1 MTKDYLKDAQL
12 STRVINIGIDS
23 DPAHGA
29 VMPPIY
35 LSSNYTFEGFGKK
48 RTYDYARSGNPTRE
62 VISEVIA
69 DLEGGAGAVMT
80 ASGLAAL
87 DLLWQDLPSYAPKS
101 VERFSDEGVRQ
112 NYKANKRV
120 VVPHDCYGGT
130 QRLLNARAKQ
140 GIIDLVY
147 VDQGDDAAIAEA
159 LSQPTA
165 LLLLETPSNPLM
177 RLIDLEKLIK
187 LGHAAGARVA
197 VDNTFLS
204 PALQNPIKFGAD
216 FVVHST
222 TKYINGHS
230 DVIGG
235 ALVCTTPEDVTL
247 YRWWANCVGA
257 TAAAFDSY
265 LTLRGVRTL
274 FVRVRQQQ
282 QSAQVI
288 AEWLEQHP
296 TVKAVHYPGLKSH
309 PQHDLAK
316 KQQLGFGAMMSFEL
330 KGGLDAVKTVLDAVD
345 LFSLAESLGGIES
358 LIVHPASMTHAAM
371 SPEAQATAG
380 ITAGLLRLS
389 IGLEDAEDLIKALE
403 RALSHLSK
411 S

>member
-1 MTKDYLKDAQL
+1 MTKDYLKTASP
-12 STRVINIGIDS
+12 STRAVNIGIDT

-48 RTYDYARSGNPTRE
+48 RTYDYARSGNPTRQ
-62 VISEVIA
+62 VIAEVIA

-80 ASGLAAL
+80 SSGLAAL
-87 DLLWQDLPSYAPKS
+87 DLLWQDLP
-101 VERFSDEGVRQ
+101 GT
-112 NYKANKRV
+112 KRV

-130 QRLLNARAKQ
+130 QRLLNARARQ
-140 GIIDLVY
+140 GLIDLVY
-147 VDQGDDAAIAEA
+147 VDQTDEAALASA

-177 RLIDLEKLIK
+177 RLIDLEKLIAM
-187 LGHAAGARVA
+187 GHAAGAKVA

-204 PALQNPIKFGAD
+204 PALQNPIRFGAD

-235 ALVCTTPEDVTL
+235 ALVCTMDEDVVT
-247 YRWWANCVGA
+247 YRWWANAVGC
-257 TAAAFDSY
+257 TAPAFDSY
-265 LTLRGVRTL
+265 MTLRGVRTL

-282 QSAQVI
+282 QSAQAV
-288 AEWLEQHP
+288 AEYLAGHP
-296 TVKAVHYPGLKSH
+296 AVAKVHYPGLPSH
-309 PQHDLAK
+309 PQHELAK
-316 KQQLGFGAMMSFEL
+316 RQQAGFGAMMSFEL
-330 KGGLDAVKTVLDAVD
+330 KGGLEAVKALFEVVE

-371 SPEAQATAG
+371 SPEALATAG
-380 ITAGLLRLS
+380 ISDGLIRLS
-389 IGLEDAEDLIKALE
+389 IGLEDAQDLITALE
-403 RALSHLSK
+403 RGLNQL
-411 S
+411 

>member
-1 MTKDYLKDAQL
+1 MTKDYLKTA
-12 STRVINIGIDS
+12 SAATRAVNIGIDS

-48 RTYDYARSGNPTRE
+48 RTYDYARSGNPTRQ
-62 VISEVIA
+62 VIADVIA

-80 ASGLAAL
+80 SSGLAAL
-87 DLLWQDLPSYAPKS
+87 DLLWQDLPGS
-101 VERFSDEGVRQ
+101 
-112 NYKANKRV
+112 KRV

-130 QRLLNARAKQ
+130 QRLLNARARQ
-140 GIIDLVY
+140 GLIDLVY
-147 VDQGDDAAIAEA
+147 VDQGDDAAISEA

-177 RLIDLEKLIK
+177 RIIDLDKLIK
-187 LGHAAGARVA
+187 LGHAAGAKVA

-204 PALQNPIKFGAD
+204 PALQNPIRFGAD

-235 ALVCTTPEDVTL
+235 ALVCTTPEDVVT
-247 YRWWANCVGA
+247 YRWWANAVGC
-257 TAAAFDSY
+257 TAPAFDSY
-265 LTLRGVRTL
+265 MTLRGVRTL
-274 FVRVRQQQ
+274 FVRIRQQQ
-282 QSAQVI
+282 HSAQAI
-288 AEWLEQHP
+288 AEYLNAHP
-296 TVKAVHYPGLKSH
+296 AVAAVYYPGLASH

-316 KQQLGFGAMMSFEL
+316 AQQSGFGAMMSFEL
-330 KGGLDAVKTVLDAVD
+330 KGGLEAVKALFDVID

-371 SPEAQATAG
+371 SREALAIAG
-380 ITAGLLRLS
+380 ISDGLVRLS
-389 IGLEDAEDLIKALE
+389 IGLEDPQDLIAALE
-403 RALSHLSK
+403 RGLAA
-411 S
+411 

>member
-1 MTKDYLKDAQL
+1 MTKDYLKDASL
-12 STRVINIGIDS
+12 ATRVINIGIDS

-48 RTYDYARSGNPTRE
+48 RTYDYARSGNPTRS
-62 VISEVIA
+62 IIAEVIA

-87 DLLWQDLPSYAPKS
+87 DLLWQDLGGFRAGC
-101 VERFSDEGVRQ
+101 R
-112 NYKANKRV
+112 RV

-140 GIIDLVY
+140 GLIEVAY
-147 VDQGDDAAIAEA
+147 VDQTDDAAFAQA
-159 LSQPTA
+159 LAIPTA

-177 RLIDLEKLIK
+177 RLVDLEKRIAE
-187 LGHAAGARVA
+187 GHAAGAKVA

-204 PALQNPIKFGAD
+204 PALQNPVKFGAD

-235 ALVCTTPEDVTL
+235 ALVCTTDEDVTT

-257 TAAAFDSY
+257 TAPAFDSY
-265 LTLRGVRTL
+265 MTLRGVRTL
-274 FVRVRQQQ
+274 FVRIRQQQ
-282 QSAQVI
+282 QSAQAI
-288 AEWLEQHP
+288 AEWLAKHP
-296 TVKAVHYPGLKSH
+296 AVAAVHYPGLASH

-316 KQQLGFGAMMSFEL
+316 KQQRGPGAMMSFEL

-380 ITAGLLRLS
+380 ITGGLLRLS
-389 IGLEDAEDLIKALE
+389 IGLEDGDDLIRALE
-403 RALSHLSK
+403 RAFNHL
-411 S
+411 

>member
-1 MTKDYLKDAQL
+1 MSKDYLKDAQL
-12 STRVINIGIDS
+12 ATRVINIGIDS

-62 VISEVIA
+62 VIAEVIA

-87 DLLWQDLPSYAPKS
+87 DLLWQDLP
-101 VERFSDEGVRQ
+101 GT
-112 NYKANKRV
+112 KRV
-120 VVPHDCYGGT
+120 VAPHDCYGGT
-130 QRLLNARAKQ
+130 QRLLNARHKQ
-140 GIIDLVY
+140 GLINLTY
-147 VDQGDDAAIAEA
+147 VDQNDDEA
-159 LSQPTA
+159 VAKALLQPTA

-177 RLIDLEKLIK
+177 RLVDLDKLIK
-187 LGHAAGARVA
+187 QGHAAGARVA

-204 PALQNPIKFGAD
+204 PALQNPIAFGAD

-235 ALVCTTPEDVTL
+235 ALVCTTPEDVTTF
-247 YRWWANCVGA
+247 RWWGNALGS
-257 TAAAFDSY
+257 TAPAFDSY
-265 LTLRGVRTL
+265 MTLRGVRTL
-274 FVRVRQQQ
+274 FVRIRQQQ

-288 AEWLEQHP
+288 AEWLKKHP
-296 TVKAVHYPGLKSH
+296 AVAAVHYPGLASH
-309 PQHDLAK
+309 PQHDLARR
-316 KQQLGFGAMMSFEL
+316 QQKGFGAMMSFEL
-330 KGGLDAVKTVLDAVD
+330 KGGLEAVKRVLDAVD

-380 ITAGLLRLS
+380 IVPGLLRLS
-389 IGLEDAEDLIKALE
+389 IGLEDAGDLVQALE
-403 RALSHLSK
+403 RALAAA
-411 S
+411 

>member
-1 MTKDYLKDAQL
+1 MTKDYLKDAGPA
-12 STRVINIGIDS
+12 TRAVNIGIDS
-23 DPAHGA
+23 DPTHGA

-62 VISEVIA
+62 VIADVIS
-69 DLEGGAGAVMT
+69 DLEGGAGAVIT
-80 ASGLAAL
+80 SSGLAAL
-87 DLLWQDLPSYAPKS
+87 DLLWQDLP
-101 VERFSDEGVRQ
+101 G
-112 NYKANKRV
+112 NKRV

-130 QRLLNARAKQ
+130 QRLLNARARQ
-140 GIIDLVY
+140 GLIDLVY
-147 VDQGDDAAIAEA
+147 VDQGDDEAVRAA

-177 RLIDLEKLIK
+177 RLIDLDKLIK
-187 LGHAAGARVA
+187 LGHAAGAKVA

-204 PALQNPIKFGAD
+204 PALQNPIRFGAD

-235 ALVCTTPEDVTL
+235 ALVCTTPEDVTT
-247 YRWWANCVGA
+247 YRWWANAVGC
-257 TAAAFDSY
+257 TAPAFDSY

-274 FVRVRQQQ
+274 FVRLRQQQ
-282 QSAQVI
+282 ESAQAV
-288 AEWLEQHP
+288 AEWLVKHP
-296 TVKAVHYPGLKSH
+296 AVKAVHYPGLKTH
-309 PQHDLAK
+309 PQHELAK
-316 KQQLGFGAMMSFEL
+316 RQQAGFGAMMSFEL
-330 KGGLDAVKTVLDAVD
+330 KGGLEAVKTVLDVVD

-371 SPEAQATAG
+371 SPEALETAG
-380 ITAGLLRLS
+380 ITGGLLRLS
-389 IGLEDAEDLIKALE
+389 IGLEDTDDLIKALD
-403 RALSHLSK
+403 RALKHL
-411 S
+411 

>member
-1 MTKDYLKDAQL
+1 MTKDYLKDASL
-12 STRVINIGIDS
+12 ATRVINIGIDS

-48 RTYDYARSGNPTRE
+48 RTYDYARSGNPTRS
-62 VISEVIA
+62 VIAEVIA

-80 ASGLAAL
+80 VSGLAAL
-87 DLLWQDLPSYAPKS
+87 DLLWQDLGSFRP
-101 VERFSDEGVRQ
+101 GC
-112 NYKANKRV
+112 KRV

-140 GIIDLVY
+140 GLIEVAY
-147 VDQGDDAAIAEA
+147 VDQNDDAAFAEA
-159 LSQPTA
+159 LAVPTT

-177 RLIDLEKLIK
+177 RLVDLEKRIAE
-187 LGHAAGARVA
+187 GHAAGAKVA

-204 PALQNPIKFGAD
+204 PALQNPVKFGAD

-235 ALVCTTPEDVTL
+235 ALVCTTEEDVTA
-247 YRWWANCVGA
+247 YRWWANCVGS
-257 TAAAFDSY
+257 TAPAFDSY
-265 LTLRGVRTL
+265 MTLRGVRTL
-274 FVRVRQQQ
+274 FVRIRQQQ
-282 QSAQVI
+282 QSAQAI
-288 AEWLEQHP
+288 AEWLEKHP
-296 TVKAVHYPGLKSH
+296 AVAAVHYPGLTSH
-309 PQHDLAK
+309 PQHELAK
-316 KQQLGFGAMMSFEL
+316 KQQLGSGAMMSFEL
-330 KGGLDAVKTVLDAVD
+330 KGGLDAVKTVLDAID

-371 SPEAQATAG
+371 SPEAQAVAG
-380 ITAGLLRLS
+380 ITGGLLRLS
-389 IGLEDAEDLIKALE
+389 VGLEDADDLIKALE
-403 RALSHLSK
+403 RALNHL
-411 S
+411 

>member
-1 MTKDYLKDAQL
+1 MSKDYLKNAGL
-12 STRVINIGIDS
+12 GTKVINIGIDS

-35 LSSNYTFEGFGKK
+35 LTTNYTFEGFGKK
-48 RTYDYARSGNPTRE
+48 RTYDYGRSGNPNRE
-62 VISEVIA
+62 IIADVIA
-69 DLEGGAGAVMT
+69 ELEGGVGAVMT

-87 DLLWQDLPSYAPKS
+87 DLLWQDLPSHTPKS
-101 VERFSDEGVRQ
+101 GPHFSDESVRAW
-112 NYKANKRV
+112 KPNKRV

-140 GIIDLVY
+140 GLIDLVY
-147 VDQGDDAAIAEA
+147 VDQGDEAALEKA
-159 LSQPTA
+159 LSEPTA

-177 RLIDLEKLIK
+177 RLIDLEKLIA
-187 LGHAAGARVA
+187 LGHKAGAKVA

-257 TAAAFDSY
+257 TAAPFDSY

-282 QSAQVI
+282 QSAQAV
-288 AEWLEQHP
+288 AEFLYAHP
-296 TVKAVHYPGLKSH
+296 KVKAVHYPGLPSH

-316 KQQLGFGAMMSFEL
+316 KQQAGFGAMMSFEL
-330 KGGLDAVKTVLDAVD
+330 AGGLDAVKTLFDHIE

-371 SPEAQATAG
+371 SPEALATAG
-380 ITAGLLRLS
+380 ISDGLIRLS
-389 IGLEDAEDLIKALE
+389 IGLEEAPDLIAALE
-403 RALSHLSK
+403 RGLASIA
-411 S
+411 

>member
-1 MTKDYLKDAQL
+1 MKDFLKDASL
-12 STRVINIGIDS
+12 ATKVINIGIDS
-23 DPAHGA
+23 DSAHGS

-35 LSSNYTFEGFGKK
+35 LSTNFSFEGFGKK

-62 VISEVIA
+62 IIAEVVA
-69 DLEGGAGAVMT
+69 ELEGGVGAVMT

-87 DLLWQDLPSYAPKS
+87 DLLWQELPGN
-101 VERFSDEGVRQ
+101 R
-112 NYKANKRV
+112 RV

-140 GIIDLVY
+140 GLIEVVY
-147 VDQGDDAAIAEA
+147 VDQGDDAAIAETLA
-159 LSQPTA
+159 QPTA

-177 RLIDLEKLIK
+177 RLIDLEKLIAM
-187 LGHAAGARVA
+187 GHAAGARVA

-204 PALQNPIKFGAD
+204 PALQNPIRFGAD

-235 ALVCTTPEDVTL
+235 ALVCTTPEDVVT

-257 TAAAFDSY
+257 TSAPFDSY
-265 LTLRGVRTL
+265 MTLRGIRTL

-282 QSAQVI
+282 LSAQAV
-288 AEWLEQHP
+288 AEYLTQHP
-296 TVKAVHYPGLKSH
+296 AVAVVHYPGLPSH
-309 PQHDLAK
+309 PQHELAK

-330 KGGLDAVKTVLDAVD
+330 KGGLEAVKVLLDHIE

-358 LIVHPASMTHAAM
+358 LIVHPGTMTHAAM
-371 SPEAQATAG
+371 TPDAQATAG
-380 ITAGLLRLS
+380 ITSGLLRLS
-389 IGLEDAEDLIKALE
+389 IGLEDADDLIKALD
-403 RALSHLSK
+403 RGLNFL
-411 S
+411 

>member
-1 MTKDYLKDAQL
+1 MTKDYLKTASA
-12 STRVINIGIDS
+12 STRAVNIGIDS

-48 RTYDYARSGNPTRE
+48 RTYDYARSGNPTRQ
-62 VISEVIA
+62 VIADVIA
-69 DLEGGAGAVMT
+69 DLEGGEGAVMT

-87 DLLWQDLPSYAPKS
+87 DLLWQDLP
-101 VERFSDEGVRQ
+101 G
-112 NYKANKRV
+112 NKRV

-130 QRLLNARAKQ
+130 QRLLNARARQ
-140 GIIDLVY
+140 GLIDLVY
-147 VDQGDDAAIAEA
+147 VDQGDDAAVTQA

-177 RLIDLEKLIK
+177 RLVDLDKLIK
-187 LGHAAGARVA
+187 LGHAAGAKVA

-204 PALQNPIKFGAD
+204 PALQNPVKFGAD

-235 ALVCTTPEDVTL
+235 ALVCTTPEDVTT
-247 YRWWANCVGA
+247 YRWWANAVGC
-257 TAAAFDSY
+257 TAPAFDSY
-265 LTLRGVRTL
+265 MTLRGVRTL

-282 QSAQVI
+282 QSAQVV
-288 AEWLEQHP
+288 AEYLDGHP
-296 TVKAVHYPGLKSH
+296 AVSAVHYPGLASH
-309 PQHDLAK
+309 PQHDLARA
-316 KQQLGFGAMMSFEL
+316 QQNGFGAMMSFEL
-330 KGGLDAVKTVLDAVD
+330 KGGLDAVKALFDVID

-371 SPEAQATAG
+371 SPEALATAG
-380 ITAGLLRLS
+380 ISDGLIRLS
-389 IGLEDAEDLIKALE
+389 IGLEDAEDLIAALE
-403 RALSHLSK
+403 RGLSQIG
-411 S
+411 

>member
-1 MTKDYLKDAQL
+1 MTKDYLKDAKL
-12 STRVINIGIDS
+12 ATRVINIGIDS

-48 RTYDYARSGNPTRE
+48 RTYDYARSGNPTRT
-62 VISEVIA
+62 VIADVIA

-87 DLLWQDLPSYAPKS
+87 DLLWQDLP
-101 VERFSDEGVRQ
+101 G
-112 NYKANKRV
+112 NKRV

-147 VDQGDDAAIAEA
+147 VDQGDDAAVREA

-177 RLIDLEKLIK
+177 RLVDLEKLIA

-204 PALQNPIKFGAD
+204 PALQNPIRFGAD

-235 ALVCTTPEDVTL
+235 ALVCTTPEDVVT

-257 TAAAFDSY
+257 TAPAFDSY
-265 LTLRGVRTL
+265 MTLRGVRTL
-274 FVRVRQQQ
+274 FVRIRQQQ
-282 QSAQVI
+282 ESAQAI
-288 AEWLEQHP
+288 AQWLEQHP
-296 TVKAVHYPGLKSH
+296 AVSAVHYPGLASH

-330 KGGLDAVKTVLDAVD
+330 KGGIEAVKTVLDAVD

-371 SPEAQATAG
+371 SPEAQAMAG
-380 ITAGLLRLS
+380 ITGGLLRLS
-389 IGLEDAEDLIKALE
+389 IGLEDAEDLIAALD
-403 RALSHLSK
+403 RALNHL
-411 S
+411 

>member
-1 MTKDYLKDAQL
+1 MTKDYLKTA
-12 STRVINIGIDS
+12 SPATRAVNIGIDS

-48 RTYDYARSGNPTRE
+48 RTYDYARSGNPTRQ
-62 VISEVIA
+62 VIADVIA
-69 DLEGGAGAVMT
+69 DLEGGVGAVMT
-80 ASGLAAL
+80 SSGLAAL
-87 DLLWQDLPSYAPKS
+87 DLLWQDLA
-101 VERFSDEGVRQ
+101 GT
-112 NYKANKRV
+112 KRV

-130 QRLLNARAKQ
+130 QRLLNARARQ
-140 GIIDLVY
+140 GLIELVY
-147 VDQGDDAAIAEA
+147 VDQGDDVAMADA

-177 RLIDLEKLIK
+177 RLIDLEKRIAM
-187 LGHAAGARVA
+187 GHAAGAKVA

-216 FVVHST
+216 IVVHST

-235 ALVCTTPEDVTL
+235 ALVCTTPEDVVT
-247 YRWWANCVGA
+247 YRWWANAVGC
-257 TAAAFDSY
+257 TAPAFDSY
-265 LTLRGVRTL
+265 MTLRGVRTL
-274 FVRVRQQQ
+274 FVRIRQQQ
-282 QSAQVI
+282 ESAQAV
-288 AEWLEQHP
+288 AEYLNGHP
-296 TVKAVHYPGLKSH
+296 AVAAVHYPGLPSH

-316 KQQLGFGAMMSFEL
+316 KQQNGFGAMMSFEL
-330 KGGLDAVKTVLDAVD
+330 KGGLAAVKTLFDVID

-371 SPEAQATAG
+371 SPEALATAG
-380 ITAGLLRLS
+380 ISDGLVRLS
-389 IGLEDAEDLIKALE
+389 IGLEDGQDLIAALE
-403 RALSHLSK
+403 RGLNHV
-411 S
+411 

>member
-1 MTKDYLKDAQL
+1 MAMTKDYLKDAGPA
-12 STRVINIGIDS
+12 TRAVNIGIDS
-23 DPAHGA
+23 DPTHGA

-62 VISEVIA
+62 VIADVIN
-69 DLEGGAGAVMT
+69 DLEGGAGAVIT
-80 ASGLAAL
+80 SSGLAAL
-87 DLLWQDLPSYAPKS
+87 DLLWQDLP
-101 VERFSDEGVRQ
+101 G
-112 NYKANKRV
+112 NKRV

-130 QRLLNARAKQ
+130 QRLLNARARQ
-140 GIIDLVY
+140 GLIDLVY
-147 VDQGDDAAIAEA
+147 VDQGDDAALQAA

-177 RLIDLEKLIK
+177 RLIDLDKLIK
-187 LGHAAGARVA
+187 LGHAAGAKVA

-235 ALVCTTPEDVTL
+235 ALVCTTPEDVTT
-247 YRWWANCVGA
+247 YRWWANAVGC
-257 TAAAFDSY
+257 TAPAFDSY

-274 FVRVRQQQ
+274 FVRIRQQQ
-282 QSAQVI
+282 QSAQAV
-288 AEWLEQHP
+288 AEFLAQHP
-296 TVKAVHYPGLKSH
+296 AVKAVHYPGLKTH
-309 PQHDLAK
+309 PQHDLAQR
-316 KQQLGFGAMMSFEL
+316 QQAGFGAMMSFEL
-330 KGGLDAVKTVLDAVD
+330 KGGLDAVKTVLDVID

-371 SPEAQATAG
+371 SPEALQTAG
-380 ITAGLLRLS
+380 ITGGLLRLS
-389 IGLEDAEDLIKALE
+389 IGLEEPEDLIKALD
-403 RALSHLSK
+403 RALAVL
-411 S
+411 

>member
-1 MTKDYLKDAQL
+1 MTKDYLKTA
-12 STRVINIGIDS
+12 SAATRAVNIGIDS

-48 RTYDYARSGNPTRE
+48 RTYDYARSGNPTRQ
-62 VISEVIA
+62 VIADVIA
-69 DLEGGAGAVMT
+69 DLEGGVGTVMT
-80 ASGLAAL
+80 SSGLAAL
-87 DLLWQDLPSYAPKS
+87 DLLWQDLP
-101 VERFSDEGVRQ
+101 G
-112 NYKANKRV
+112 NKRV

-130 QRLLNARAKQ
+130 QRLLNARARQ
-140 GIIDLVY
+140 GLIDLVY
-147 VDQGDDAAIAEA
+147 VDQGDDTAMTEA
-159 LSQPTA
+159 LSQPTT

-177 RLIDLEKLIK
+177 RIIDLDKLIK
-187 LGHAAGARVA
+187 LGHAAGAKVA

-235 ALVCTTPEDVTL
+235 ALVCTTAEDVTT
-247 YRWWANCVGA
+247 YRWWANAVGC
-257 TAAAFDSY
+257 TAPAFDSY
-265 LTLRGVRTL
+265 MTLRGVRTL

-282 QSAQVI
+282 QSAQAV
-288 AEWLEQHP
+288 AEYLNGHP
-296 TVKAVHYPGLKSH
+296 AVAAVYYPGLASH

-316 KQQLGFGAMMSFEL
+316 AQQNGFGAMMSFEL
-330 KGGLDAVKTVLDAVD
+330 KGGLDAVKALFDVID

-371 SPEAQATAG
+371 SREALATAG
-380 ITAGLLRLS
+380 ISDGLIRLS
-389 IGLEDAEDLIKALE
+389 IGLEDAQDLIAALE
-403 RALSHLSK
+403 RGLNQL
-411 S
+411 

>member
-1 MTKDYLKDAQL
+1 MTKDYLKTARAA
-12 STRVINIGIDS
+12 TRAVNIGIDS

-62 VISEVIA
+62 VIAEVIA
-69 DLEGGAGAVMT
+69 DLEGGVGAVIT
-80 ASGLAAL
+80 SSGLAAL
-87 DLLWQDLPSYAPKS
+87 DLLWQDLP
-101 VERFSDEGVRQ
+101 G
-112 NYKANKRV
+112 NKRV

-130 QRLLNARAKQ
+130 QRLMNARARQ
-140 GIIDLVY
+140 GLIDLVY
-147 VDQGDDAAIAEA
+147 VDQGDDAALAEA

-177 RLIDLEKLIK
+177 RIIDLEKLIR

-204 PALQNPIKFGAD
+204 PALQNPIAFGAD

-235 ALVCTTPEDVTL
+235 ALVCTTPEDVVT
-247 YRWWANCVGA
+247 YRWWANAVGC
-257 TAAAFDSY
+257 TAPAFDSY
-265 LTLRGVRTL
+265 MTLRGVRTL

-282 QSAQVI
+282 QSAQAV
-288 AEWLEQHP
+288 AEYLNAHP
-296 TVKAVHYPGLKSH
+296 AVGAVHYPGLASH
-309 PQHDLAK
+309 PQHELAK
-316 KQQLGFGAMMSFEL
+316 KQQTGFGAMMSFEL
-330 KGGLDAVKTVLDAVD
+330 KGGLEAVKKLFDVIE

-371 SPEAQATAG
+371 SPEALATAG
-380 ITAGLLRLS
+380 ISPGLVRLS
-389 IGLEDAEDLIKALE
+389 IGLEDAQDLIHALE
-403 RALSHLSK
+403 RGLNHL
-411 S
+411 

>member
-87 DLLWQDLPSYAPKS
+87 DLLWQDLP
-101 VERFSDEGVRQ
+101 G
-112 NYKANKRV
+112 NKRV

-147 VDQGDDAAIAEA
+147 VDQGDDAAITEA
-159 LSQPTA
+159 LAQPTA

-235 ALVCTTPEDVTL
+235 ALVCTTPEDVTT

-282 QSAQVI
+282 QSAQTI

-296 TVKAVHYPGLKSH
+296 AVKAVHYPGLKSH
-309 PQHDLAK
+309 PQHELAK

-389 IGLEDAEDLIKALE
+389 IGLEDADDLIKALD
-403 RALSHLSK
+403 RALNHL
-411 S
+411 

>member
-1 MTKDYLKDAQL
+1 MTKDYLKDASL

-62 VISEVIA
+62 VIAEVIA

-87 DLLWQDLPSYAPKS
+87 DLLWQDLDRSNPIAPAAIPDPKAVKS
-101 VERFSDEGVRQ
+101 
-112 NYKANKRV
+112 KRV

-130 QRLLNARAKQ
+130 QRLLNARHRQ
-140 GIIDLVY
+140 GVIECVY
-147 VDQGDDAAIAEA
+147 VDQNDEAALAAALAE
-159 LSQPTA
+159 PTA

-177 RLIDLEKLIK
+177 RLIDLEKLIR
-187 LGHAAGARVA
+187 LGHEAGARVA

-216 FVVHST
+216 YVVHST

-235 ALVCTTPEDVTL
+235 ALVCTHEADVQPM
-247 YRWWANCVGA
+247 RWWANCLGA
-257 TAAAFDSY
+257 TAPAFDSY

-274 FVRVRQQQ
+274 FVRIRQQQ
-282 QSAQVI
+282 QSAQAV
-288 AEWLEQHP
+288 AEWLAQHP
-296 TVKAVHYPGLKSH
+296 AVSAVHYPGLPSH
-309 PQHDLAK
+309 PQHALAK

-358 LIVHPASMTHAAM
+358 LIVHPSSMTHAAM
-371 SPEAQATAG
+371 SPEAQETAG
-380 ITAGLLRLS
+380 ITGGLLRLS

-403 RALSHLSK
+403 RAFSAL
-411 S
+411 